1 MSDLIIPPIS
11 QFLRE
16 SCIRGGMDLMFFAN
30 TRHLKKADDRLAAL
44 KLGRAHHRVLYFVA
58 RRPDLSIGELLAIL
72 GITKQSGNRTLKEL
86 VARGLMT
93 SRPGERDRRQR
104 LLRLTEP
111 GSLLEREIFDD
122 LHANMQNAYAAAGGV
137 AVAGFWAVM
146 QQLMGVDA
154 RRQFQTMYLEE
165 G

>member
-1 MSDLIIPPIS
+1 MSDLIVPPVT
-11 QFLRE
+11 QYLRE

-30 TRHLKKADDRLAAL
+30 TRHLKKADDRLASL

-58 RRPDLSIGELLAIL
+58 RRPDLSVGELLAIL
-72 GITKQSGNRTLKEL
+72 DITKQSATRTLKEL

-93 SRPGERDRRQR
+93 TRPGERDRRQR

-111 GSLLEREIFDD
+111 GSQLEREIFDD
-122 LHANMQNAYAAAGGV
+122 LHANVENAYAAAGGV

-146 QQLMGVDA
+146 QQLMDVDA
-154 RRQFQTMYLEE
+154 RRQFRAMYLEE
-165 G
+165 E